1 MKELDADIEAT
12 KRVKDKHQKQK
23 EAKIKQV
30 WAAFDIDDLD
40 LKREESF
47 KTLRDLPVFGNKNA
61 AIDFRY
67 PAIENLKSMPKEKPI
82 QAVEL

>member
-23 EAKIKQV
+23 DAKIKQV
-30 WAAFDIDDLD
+30 WAAFDLEDPDL
-40 LKREESF
+40 REESF

-67 PAIENLKSMPKEKPI
+67 PTIENLKSMPKEKPI